1 MFENLHIFI
10 LRLLTALSDKSLSIQ
25 LIQRFVLQTFS
36 ISDCISLLYG
46 FPDYRL
52 IKLERIK
59 HIVARIFHS
68 IFGFKQI
75 TERLMVLD

>member
-10 LRLLTALSDKSLSIQ
+10 LRLLTALSDNKSLSIQ
-25 LIQRFVLQTFS
+25 LIHALITFS

-59 HIVARIFHS
+59 HIVARIFHNILS
-68 IFGFKQI
+68 FNK
-75 TERLMVLD
+75 LLKD